1 MFSHKIRITIWTGV
15 FFTLVLFG
23 FNLLQADI
31 IEYTYHF
38 QQPNIINQSDG
49 MQLVQFRDSYPAGIV
64 GSPILPLTKIA
75 LLLPPGQVAKN
86 IKIIYKNPQSLAA
99 KINLAP
105 YQSPH
110 KEMVAGATPYRN
122 KKVYNSIEPIKGPA
136 PYIKTYFMNGHSVAL
151 SVFSP
156 VEYIPRTQVL
166 KYYSEACVKIE
177 TRPAFPASKAL
188 ENRSLAPYIKKRLLS
203 LVDNT
208 AQVDAYFGQTVDNSV
223 YDYLIITIP
232 EFLTNYQPLLDF
244 YNQRGVRSRIVSVDW
259 IEKNLK
265 GEDLQ
270 EKIRNHI
277 IEEYQQKG
285 IRFVLLAGDADK
297 SKFNGQIQVP
307 ARGFFCE
314 VQSSQLYSDY
324 NIPADVYYSALD
336 GNWNENNNFFYAEPG
351 EDDLLPEVAVGRI
364 CADNPTEIH
373 NILQKIMNYQHHP
386 VVNDAVKVLM
396 VGEKMYDFPVSYGS
410 DFLNLLIGSSEEN
423 GYSTVG
429 FPKTL
434 EFTYL
439 DSKEMYWTA
448 TDLIAKINSGVNF
461 INHAGHSNSDMVML
475 LNTGIIKDDE
485 FSKVNGKDHL
495 NPVIY
500 SHGCLA
506 GSFDYTDF
514 TGQDCVAEE
523 MLSIQNFAVAY
534 VGNSRYG
541 WFNEGQNEGPSL
553 HLHREFVSALYKD
566 QVTQIGEAH
575 LLSKIRSAPFVT
587 APNQWEPGALRWCF
601 YCCNVL
607 GDPALDL
614 WTNKIAE
621 FTRIQIPDTIYA
633 SSPGPELKI
642 DEAEARITL
651 TTFDLKSA
659 ITTVTDSFGVAMFS
673 NDSLLNH
680 DYRKMVVTKHNFV
693 PFEKEIIINLQ
704 NTKVGNN
711 SKNHPQPVSFLL
723 KAVYPNP
730 FYDKTTIKFSIHK
743 TMPVQFAIFNI
754 RGEQVATLAND
765 IYEPGEYEI
774 NWKVN
779 LNSHQSLAGG
789 VYFIRI
795 VTPEMNFVKRCVFL
809 K

>member
-1 MFSHKIRITIWTGV
+1 MFSHRIRLNIWTGL
-15 FFTLVLFG
+15 FFTLVIFG

-31 IEYTYHF
+31 IEYTYRFH
-38 QQPNIINQSDG
+38 QPDIINQADG
-49 MQLVQFRDSYPAGIV
+49 TQLVQFRDSYPAGIV

-86 IKIIYKNPQSLAA
+86 IKIIYKNPQSLSA

-110 KEMVAGATPYRN
+110 NEMAAGATPYRN
-122 KKVYNSIEPIKGPA
+122 EKVYNSIEPIKGPA

-166 KYYSEACVKIE
+166 KYYSEANVKIE
-177 TRPAFPASKAL
+177 IGTAFSAGKAL
-188 ENRSLAPYIKKRLLS
+188 ENRSVAPHIKKRLLS

-208 AQVDAYFGQTVDNSV
+208 AQVDACFGQTVENAV

-244 YNQRGVRSRIVSVDW
+244 YNQRGVRSRIVSVAW
-259 IEKNLK
+259 IEKNLT

-270 EKIRNHI
+270 EKIRNYI
-277 IEEYQQKG
+277 IEEYRQKG

-297 SKFNGQIQVP
+297 SKFNGQLQVP

-314 VQSSQLYSDY
+314 VQSSELYSDY
-324 NIPADVYYSALD
+324 NIPADIYYSALD
-336 GNWNENNNFFYAEPG
+336 GNWNENNNFFYGEPE
-351 EDDLLPEVAVGRI
+351 EDDLLPEIAVGRI
-364 CADNPTEIH
+364 CADNPAEIQ
-373 NILQKIMNYQHHP
+373 NLLRKIMNYQQHP

-410 DFLNLLIGSSEEN
+410 DYLNLLIGSSEVN

-429 FPKTL
+429 FPETL

-448 TDLIAKINSGVNF
+448 TDLIAKINSGANF
-461 INHAGHSNSDMVML
+461 INHAGHANSNMVML

-614 WTNKIAE
+614 WTNQIAE
-621 FTRIQIPDTIYA
+621 FTGIQVADTIYA
-633 SSPGPELKI
+633 SYPGTELKI
-642 DEAEARITL
+642 GEPDARITL
-651 TTFDLKSA
+651 TSFELNSA
-659 ITTVTDSFGVAMFS
+659 ISTVTDSSGVAMFS
-673 NDSLLNH
+673 SDSLLKH

-704 NTKVGNN
+704 HTKVDNN
-711 SKNHPQPVSFLL
+711 SQNHPQLASFLL

-743 TMPVQFAIFNI
+743 TMSVQFAIFNI

-774 NWKVN
+774 NWKAN
-779 LNSHQSLAGG
+779 INSHQSLAGG
-789 VYFIRI
+789 VYFIQI
-795 VTPEMNFVKRCVFL
+795 VTPEMNFIKRCVFL